1 MAILFFQYLAVYNN
15 DTRLNILIQ
24 QNLQKQIKKFDK
36 CKINQQK
43 YLNTLK
49 VAKFRQIWSCWPWY
63 KREEVQIRES
73 FTWDVKVFAHF

>member
-43 YLNTLK
+43 YLNT
-49 VAKFRQIWSCWPWY
+49 
-63 KREEVQIRES
+63 
-73 FTWDVKVFAHF
+73 